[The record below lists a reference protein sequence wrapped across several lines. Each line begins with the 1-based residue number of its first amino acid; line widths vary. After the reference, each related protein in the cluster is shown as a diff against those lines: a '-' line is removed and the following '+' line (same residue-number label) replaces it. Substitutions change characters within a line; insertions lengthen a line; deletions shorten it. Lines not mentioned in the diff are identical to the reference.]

1 MTPPAPTL
9 PQTIA
14 LLAMSRGGSSTTLA
28 PMSRTTMRRHGWI
41 APDSARGH
49 VVTEAGRAA
58 LGASPHLERAQREL
72 DRGVPPVRSL
82 TGTTGVQLA
91 GTTTAGT
98 KRENTR
104 RATIVAAAIAR
115 GGGR

>member
-1 MTPPAPTL
+1 MKPPVPTL

-41 APDSARGH
+41 APDAARGH
-49 VVTEAGRAA
+49 VVTEAGLQA
-58 LGASPHLERAQREL
+58 LGTSPHLERARREL
-72 DRGVPPVRSL
+72 ERGVPPVRSL
-82 TGTTGVQLA
+82 TGTTGVVLA
-91 GTTTAGT
+91 GTITQGT

-104 RATIVAAAIAR
+104 RAMIVAAAMAR
-115 GGGR
+115 GGR